1 MMAEQLKTPPSLFLP
16 DIEGIEDP
24 KTKQAFEEIN
34 KAIEE
39 FVTAV
44 YSDITR
50 LHERVTT
57 LEGE

>member
-1 MMAEQLKTPPSLFLP
+1 MAEQLRTPPTLFLP
-16 DIEGIEDP
+16 YIEDVEDE
-24 KTKQAFEEIN
+24 KMKRIFEEYN

-50 LHERVTT
+50 LHERVET
-57 LEGE
+57 LEP

>member
-1 MMAEQLKTPPSLFLP
+1 MEQLKTPPSLLLP
-16 DIEGIEDP
+16 YIEDIEDP
-24 KTKQAFEEIN
+24 KIKRAFEEYN

-50 LHERVTT
+50 LHQRVET
-57 LEGE
+57 LEP

>member
-1 MMAEQLKTPPSLFLP
+1 MAEQLKTPPTLFLP
-16 DIEGIEDP
+16 YIDDVEDE
-24 KTKQAFEEIN
+24 KIKRIFEEYN

-57 LEGE
+57 LEEV

>member
-1 MMAEQLKTPPSLFLP
+1 MAEQLKTPPSLFLP
-16 DIEGIEDP
+16 DIENVEDE
-24 KTKQAFEEIN
+24 KIKRIFEEYN

-50 LHERVTT
+50 LHQRVET
-57 LEGE
+57 LEP

>member
-1 MMAEQLKTPPSLFLP
+1 MAEQLKTPPTLFLP
-16 DIEGIEDP
+16 EIDIEDEKLKRI
-24 KTKQAFEEIN
+24 FEQYN
-34 KAIEE
+34 QAIEE

-57 LEGE
+57 LEEA

>member
-1 MMAEQLKTPPSLFLP
+1 MPEQLKTPPSLFLP
-16 DIEGIEDP
+16 DIENVEDE
-24 KTKQAFEEIN
+24 KIKRIFEEYN

-50 LHERVTT
+50 LHERTEA
-57 LEGE
+57 LE

>member
-1 MMAEQLKTPPSLFLP
+1 MAEQLKTPPSIFLP
-16 DIEGIEDP
+16 YIEDIEDEKI
-24 KTKQAFEEIN
+24 KKAFEEMN

-50 LHERVTT
+50 LHERVAT
-57 LEGE
+57 LEG